1 MIYLK
6 HFFKVTAFAIIMALI
21 VSVSSTS
28 KVFADSN
35 GNNEESINEKF
46 GLPIVVYGE
55 ALSAAQKDE
64 VRKLLGVTD
73 TSKVK
78 ELTVSGEDL
87 VKYIKGDRNSNMYS
101 SAKITRKDSGEGLVI
116 NQVTPENITEVTDE
130 MYANALLTAGIQDAV
145 VDVASPVKVSGHSA
159 LVGIY
164 KAYDEGEGATL
175 NLERTEVANEE
186 LNLATDLAKKE
197 GMDQDK
203 VSELLTEIKKEIA
216 EQNPA
221 TKEEIAAIIDEKLKT
236 LEINLSAQDRQLL
249 IDLFEKMRDLNINF
263 DNVKSQL
270 ENLTQ
275 DIQQRIEEAVGD
287 QNFLQKV
294 ADFFKQL
301 IESIKSIFS

>member
-1 MIYLK
+1 MKRFY
-6 HFFKVTAFAIIMALI
+6 KVTAFAIILTFIM
-21 VSVSSTS
+21 SVSSTS
-28 KVFADSN
+28 KVFADTN

-64 VRKLLGVTD
+64 VRKLLNVTD

-78 ELTVSGEDL
+78 EITVSREDL
-87 VKYIKGDRNSNMYS
+87 VTYIKGDRHSNMYS
-101 SAKITRKDSGEGLVI
+101 SAKITRKDSGKGLVI

-164 KAYDEGEGATL
+164 KAYDEGEGAGL
-175 NLERTEVANEE
+175 NKDRTEVANEE

-221 TKEEIAAIIDEKLKT
+221 TKEELAAIIDEKLKT
-236 LEINLSAQDRQLL
+236 LEINLSEQDRQLL
-249 IDLFEKMRDLNINF
+249 LDLFEKMRNLNINF

-270 ENLTQ
+270 ETLTQ

-287 QNFLQKV
+287 ENFLQKV
-294 ADFFKQL
+294 SDFFKEL

>member
-1 MIYLK
+1 MK
-6 HFFKVTAFAIIMALI
+6 PFNMGTVFAIIFTLI
-21 VSVSSTS
+21 LTMGSTS
-28 KVFADSN
+28 KAFADSN
-35 GNNEESINEKF
+35 NNNEESINEKF
-46 GLPIVVYGE
+46 GLPIVVYGA

-64 VRKLLGVTD
+64 VRELLKVKD

-78 ELTVSGEDL
+78 EITVSGEDL

-101 SAKITRKDSGEGLVI
+101 SAKITRKDSGDGLTI
-116 NQVTPENITEVTDE
+116 NQVTPENITEVTNE

-164 KAYDEGEGATL
+164 KAYDEGDGTAL
-175 NLERTEVANEE
+175 NPERTDVANQE

-197 GMDQDK
+197 GLDQDK

-221 TKEEIAAIIDEKLKT
+221 TKEELAALIDEKLQT
-236 LEINLSAQDRQLL
+236 LEIKLSPEDRQLL

-287 QNFLQKV
+287 KNFLQKV
-294 ADFFKQL
+294 ADFFKEL
-301 IESIKSIFS
+301 IDSIRSIFS

>member
-1 MIYLK
+1 MKRFY
-6 HFFKVTAFAIIMALI
+6 KVTAFAIILTFIM
-21 VSVSSTS
+21 SVSSTS
-28 KVFADSN
+28 KVFADTN

-64 VRKLLGVTD
+64 VRKLLNVTD

-78 ELTVSGEDL
+78 EITVSGEDL
-87 VKYIKGDRNSNMYS
+87 VTYIKGDRHSNMYS
-101 SAKITRKDSGEGLVI
+101 SAKITRKDSGKGLVI

-164 KAYDEGEGATL
+164 KAYDEGEGAGL
-175 NLERTEVANEE
+175 NKDRTEVANEE

-221 TKEEIAAIIDEKLKT
+221 TKEELAAIIDEKLKT
-236 LEINLSAQDRQLL
+236 LEINLSEQDRQLL
-249 IDLFEKMRDLNINF
+249 LDLFEKMRNLNINF

-270 ENLTQ
+270 ETLTQ

-287 QNFLQKV
+287 KNFLQKV
-294 ADFFKQL
+294 SDFFKEL
-301 IESIKSIFS
+301 IDSIKSIFS

>member
-1 MIYLK
+1 MKRFY
-6 HFFKVTAFAIIMALI
+6 KVTAFAIILTFIM
-21 VSVSSTS
+21 SVSSTS
-28 KVFADSN
+28 KVFADTN

-64 VRKLLGVTD
+64 VRKLLNVTD

-78 ELTVSGEDL
+78 EITVSREDL
-87 VKYIKGDRNSNMYS
+87 VTYIKGDRHSNMYS
-101 SAKITRKDSGEGLVI
+101 SAKITRKDSGKGLVI

-164 KAYDEGEGATL
+164 KAYDEGEGAGL
-175 NLERTEVANEE
+175 NKDRTEVANEE

-221 TKEEIAAIIDEKLKT
+221 TKEELAAIIDEKLKT
-236 LEINLSAQDRQLL
+236 LEINLSEQDRQLL
-249 IDLFEKMRDLNINF
+249 LDLFEKMRNLNINF

-270 ENLTQ
+270 ETLTQ

-287 QNFLQKV
+287 KNFLQKV
-294 ADFFKQL
+294 SDFFKEL